1 MELASASEAHIGLR
15 PPVVDHATQTIKE
28 RPGDGT

>member
-1 MELASASEAHIGLR
+1 MELATASEAHIGLKASCCY
-15 PPVVDHATQTIKE
+15 ATQTIKE